1 MQAVQSN
8 IIYAVGRLF
17 VNWNTPNL
25 KSVPFTQLQYL
36 PPGEAHEY
44 GRVIVPVVKDGQTKM
59 KQFAID
65 PMNIHKLDIPG
76 GVGILID
83 DNLPYY
89 KKEKEIGY
97 YDEQRNEES
106 YDER

>member
-8 IIYAVGRLF
+8 IIHATGRVF
-17 VNWNTPNL
+17 INWNTPNL

-44 GRVIVPVVKDGQTKM
+44 GRVIVSVLEDGQTEL

-65 PMNIHKLDIPG
+65 PANIHKLDIPG
-76 GVGILID
+76 GVGILMQIY
-83 DNLPYY
+83 NSNEKVFIAICTGASNRVEY
-89 KKEKEIGY
+89 K
-97 YDEQRNEES
+97 
-106 YDER
+106 